1 MIELKNIHK
10 QFDEKVILDNFSY
23 QFENGHSYALTGM
36 SGSGKTTLLNIIG
49 KIEKADTGDV
59 LIDAKHLNKISEQ
72 VYFQNY
78 AGYLFQNY
86 GLIDNETIAQNLA
99 LAFVG
104 KRIKKAEQKAQML
117 AALKQVNLTLDLS
130 RKVYSLSGGE
140 AQRVAIA
147 KIILKKPMIILA
159 DEPTAAL
166 DEKNGQ
172 EVVDL
177 MKELVIDDTILIV
190 ATHNSMVWEQ
200 LDQRVILG

>member
-10 QFDEKVILDNFSY
+10 QFDEKVVLEDFSY
-23 QFENGHSYALTGM
+23 QFENGQSYALTGR
-36 SGSGKTTLLNIIG
+36 SGSGKTTLLNMIG
-49 KIEKADTGDV
+49 KIEQPDTGDV
-59 LIDAKHLNKISEQ
+59 TIDQKKLTKIPEQ
-72 VYFQNY
+72 VYFQKY

-86 GLIDNETIAQNLA
+86 GLIDNETIEQNLT

-104 KRIKKAEQKAQML
+104 KHIKKAEQKSQML

-177 MKELVIDDTILIV
+177 MKQLVTDDTILIV
-190 ATHNSMVWEQ
+190 ATHNPMVWEQ
-200 LDQRVILG
+200 LDRRVKID